1 MYFILDVDRV
11 NLAAVGS
18 IKLGIGFPR
27 PTIRMRRFK
36 RLGGWIADRFGVRW
50 TSGPLFRAVTTLLTG
65 AVTGLATL
73 FAAATSP
80 TG

>member
-1 MYFILDVDRV
+1 M

-18 IKLGIGFPR
+18 IKLGIGFSAFNYSYAAFQAG
-27 PTIRMRRFK
+27 RRVD
-36 RLGGWIADRFGVRW
+36 RDRFGVRW
-50 TSGPLFRAVTTLLTG
+50 TSGAPFRAATTLLTG